1 MKLFKRNQSLKKPE
15 EPYNKILN
23 ESELEPYPYTP
34 TLDADDMNLSARESL
49 LSSGEIESRYVN
61 NNFAN
66 NSQQS
71 FTVMTGKDDT
81 MSTIKQKDSYF
92 NEIQQR
98 EVNNKNA
105 SFVIRE
111 SQLYGDDL
119 SSIHG
124 EIGGYDE
131 GDTITDAGT
140 AVTSSSKATTQY
152 SKTVREEMSET
163 TTNYQNSSDNNY
175 TNLKT
180 QSIYATPIFSG
191 FLYKLGRNKRWQ
203 WRMFCF
209 DGMSLA
215 CLSSKCKPKYVIPLD
230 KIESIKLLHRNAP
243 EYKPNTFV
251 ITVEKNDCKGK
262 MDEGFFPYSETSI
275 SDDPLRPKRTFSMG
289 YYSYLLRAKTSV
301 DLERWMFVLLTMYG
315 VMKKERM
322 YNTGSFNI
330 SAAPPQPMFSF
341 TSNSDNSFQSRN
353 EYSYRRMNSYDSA
366 NNSDMVSPSSD
377 SLRQIKIPSLSF
389 APPLSTMITSQYKD
403 RVDSLNSHGSNS
415 NSTTPTPTSAS
426 SSAKGSNSKL
436 NNYTSPKDNGSK
448 VEIVSA
454 QRYRDPNYNPV
465 NYTSDLS
472 NLRMESRRNNKQAYR
487 NPYAHKDS
495 NASNNIN
502 IRAVNN
508 LGTNIVA
515 SPTAIGSSNPSQSP
529 QQPRKSSLN
538 SPKNARTSPRGS
550 PKVNRSN
557 NRVGRESVIVS
568 SIMQDFIFNDFDKN
582 VEIDDSLKEY
592 AVQSLRLFS
601 LAEQKAVVE
610 NVQQAWNLGREEDD
624 EMLDILVQELRK
636 TPVKVENGRESI
648 VSQMAQIEIM
658 DDDKI
663 NDNEQNNNPEDNT
676 FISFAVNMDEIDDD
690 DDDDV
695 DNSKIYRNRSTG
707 HINKRNDSKNSMP
720 ENIPKQDNYQG
731 GNRKSINS
739 RRSSTYV
746 QKAWRNSI
754 ASLLNLDSEMNVS
767 LGLSNFCPTLTRK
780 NGELRDGFR
789 RSGSLPSEQFSKSR
803 ENSISNYNKSLGR
816 GDNNA
821 IEPRM
826 VNNTQLSSMNSLNRG
841 KAAVYLGDIAEES
854 DSDDSDSEDD
864 ELDRPLRKDSMN
876 PHGKKKSRM
885 SYIPR
890 GRPFSYYLGKNNNN
904 AA

>member
-1 MKLFKRNQSLKKPE
+1 MKLFKRNQSLKKPDE
-15 EPYNKILN
+15 QYNKILN

-66 NSQQS
+66 NSQS
-71 FTVMTGKDDT
+71 FTVMTGNNDNS
-81 MSTIKQKDSYF
+81 MSTIKQKDSFF

-111 SQLYGDDL
+111 SQLYGEDL

-124 EIGGYDE
+124 EIGAYDD
-131 GDTITDAGT
+131 GDTITDNST
-140 AVTSSSKATTQY
+140 TVTGASKATTQL

-163 TTNYQNSSDNNY
+163 TSNYQNSSENDY
-175 TNLKT
+175 TNLQT

-230 KIESIKLLHRNAP
+230 KVESIKLLHRNAP

-262 MDEGFFPYSETSI
+262 MDEGFFPYSEASI
-275 SDDPLRPKRTFSMG
+275 SDDPLRPRRTFSMG

-315 VMKKERM
+315 VMKKEKM
-322 YNTGSFNI
+322 MNSPSFNI
-330 SAAPPQPMFSF
+330 SSTPPQPMFSF
-341 TSNSDNSFQSRN
+341 TSSSNDNSFQSRN
-353 EYSYRRMNSYDSA
+353 EYSYRRMNNYDNA
-366 NNSDMVSPSSD
+366 NNSDMMSPSSD

-389 APPLSTMITSQYKD
+389 APPLSTMITAQYKD

-415 NSTTPTPTSAS
+415 NPTTPTLNSAN
-426 SSAKGSNSKL
+426 SSAKNSNSKL
-436 NNYTSPKDNGSK
+436 NNYTSPKDNK
-448 VEIVSA
+448 VEIISA

-472 NLRMESRRNNKQAYR
+472 NLRLESRRNNKQPYR
-487 NPYAHKDS
+487 NPYASSKDNNSTVSS
-495 NASNNIN
+495 NVN
-502 IRAVNN
+502 IR
-508 LGTNIVA
+508 TVA
-515 SPTAIGSSNPSQSP
+515 SPTAVGGNVAQSPP

-538 SPKNARTSPRGS
+538 SPKNTRGSPRGS
-550 PKVNRSN
+550 PKVNRGS

-601 LAEQKAVVE
+601 LAEQKQVVE

-648 VSQMAQIEIM
+648 ISQMAQIEIM
-658 DDDKI
+658 DDEGDN
-663 NDNEQNNNPEDNT
+663 NDENKNPPDNT
-676 FISFAVNMDEIDDD
+676 FISFAVNMDEIDDE
-690 DDDDV
+690 

-707 HINKRNDSKNSMP
+707 HINKRNDSKNAMP

-731 GNRKSINS
+731 DNRRSVNA

-754 ASLLNLDSEMNVS
+754 ASLLNLDNEMNVS
-767 LGLSNFCPTLTRK
+767 LGLSNFRPTLPRK
-780 NGELRDGFR
+780 SGELRDSFH
-789 RSGSLPSEQFSKSR
+789 RSGSLPSEQFSRSR
-803 ENSISNYNKSLGR
+803 ENSLNDYNKSLGR
-816 GDNNA
+816 GENNS
-821 IEPRM
+821 IQPRM
-826 VNNTQLSSMNSLNRG
+826 VNNTQLSSMNSLNRQR
-841 KAAVYLGDIAEES
+841 AVYLGDIAEES

-864 ELDRPLRKDSMN
+864 ELDRPVRKDSMN
-876 PHGKKKSRM
+876 PRGQKKNRM

-890 GRPFSYYLGKNNNN
+890 GRPFSYYLGKKT
-904 AA
+904 

>member
-1 MKLFKRNQSLKKPE
+1 
-15 EPYNKILN
+15 
-23 ESELEPYPYTP
+23 
-34 TLDADDMNLSARESL
+34 
-49 LSSGEIESRYVN
+49 
-61 NNFAN
+61 
-66 NSQQS
+66 
-71 FTVMTGKDDT
+71 MTGKEDT
-81 MSTIKQKDSYF
+81 MSTIKQKDSFF

-111 SQLYGDDL
+111 SQFYGDDL

-124 EIGGYDE
+124 DMSTYND
-131 GDTITDAGT
+131 GDTITDNNTTIT
-140 AVTSSSKATTQY
+140 ASKTNTQY
-152 SKTVREEMSET
+152 SKTVRDEMSET

-175 TNLKT
+175 TNLQT

-230 KIESIKLLHRNAP
+230 KVESIKLLHRNAP

-262 MDEGFFPYSETSI
+262 MDEGFFPYSESSI
-275 SDDPLRPKRTFSMG
+275 SDDPLRPRRTFSMG
-289 YYSYLLRAKTSV
+289 YYSYLIRAKTSV

-315 VMKKERM
+315 VMKREKM
-322 YNTGSFNI
+322 MNSQSFNI
-330 SAAPPQPMFSF
+330 SATPPQPMFSF
-341 TSNSDNSFQSRN
+341 VSNSNDNSFQSRN
-353 EYSYRRMNSYDSA
+353 DYSYNRSRMNNYDNA
-366 NNSDMVSPSSD
+366 NNNDMMSPSSD

-389 APPLSTMITSQYKD
+389 APPLSTMITAQYKD
-403 RVDSLNSHGSNS
+403 RVDSLNTHGSNS
-415 NSTTPTPTSAS
+415 NPSTPTL
-426 SSAKGSNSKL
+426 SSANNSAKNSNSKL
-436 NNYTSPKDNGSK
+436 NSYASPVLKDNNK
-448 VEIVSA
+448 VEIISA
-454 QRYRDPNYNPV
+454 QRYRDPNYNPI

-472 NLRMESRRNNKQAYR
+472 NLRLESRRNKGEKNSKQTYR
-487 NPYAHKDS
+487 NPYAPSSDS
-495 NASNNIN
+495 SGNTNNNVN
-502 IRAVNN
+502 IRAVNS

-515 SPTAIGSSNPSQSP
+515 SPTAIAGGNVSPP

-538 SPKNARTSPRGS
+538 SPKNNRISPRGS
-550 PKVNRSN
+550 PKIKRSSNRA
-557 NRVGRESVIVS
+557 GRESVIVS
-568 SIMQDFIFNDFDKN
+568 SIMQDFIYNDFDKN

-658 DDDKI
+658 DDDG
-663 NDNEQNNNPEDNT
+663 DDVQNKNPTDNT
-676 FISFAVNMDEIDDD
+676 FISFAVNMDDIDDGEE
-690 DDDDV
+690 

-707 HINKRNDSKNSMP
+707 HINKRNDSKNVMP

-731 GNRKSINS
+731 DNRRSLTS
-739 RRSSTYV
+739 PRSSTFV

-754 ASLLNLDSEMNVS
+754 ASLLNLDNEMSVS
-767 LGLSNFCPTLTRK
+767 LGPSNFRPTLPRK
-780 NGELRDGFR
+780 SGELRDGNFH
-789 RSGSLPSEQFSKSR
+789 RSGSLPSEQFRSR
-803 ENSISNYNKSLGR
+803 ENSLNDYNKSLGR

-821 IEPRM
+821 IQPRM

-841 KAAVYLGDIAEES
+841 KAVYLGDIAEES

-864 ELDRPLRKDSMN
+864 ELGRPVRKDSMN
-876 PHGKKKSRM
+876 PRNQKKNRI

-890 GRPFSYYLGKNNNN
+890 GRPFSYYLGKNH
-904 AA
+904 AV